1 LFIFIIALYEAN
13 NHKVKTSFLGIDMS
27 FTLNIETGFSPQE
40 VCEAIR
46 SALKHE
52 KHVAKYKIE
61 RYSIICKGFEEKFGY
76 SSGELR
82 SRFEAGNVGEDID
95 FLDWYS
101 AKRELDHWNK
111 KLEILSGISL

>member
-1 LFIFIIALYEAN
+1 
-13 NHKVKTSFLGIDMS
+13 MS

-46 SALKHE
+46 SALEHE
-52 KHVAKYKIE
+52 KHVAKYKIK
-61 RYSIICKGFEEKFGY
+61 RYSAICQDYEERFGY

-82 SRFEAGNVGEDID
+82 GEFEAGKIGDSD
-95 FLDWYS
+95 FFDWYA

-111 KLEILSGISL
+111 RLEILSGISL

>member
-1 LFIFIIALYEAN
+1 
-13 NHKVKTSFLGIDMS
+13 MS

-40 VCEAIR
+40 VREAIC
-46 SALKHE
+46 SALEHE

-76 SSGELR
+76 SSNELR
-82 SRFEAGNVGEDID
+82 RRFEAGKIGDSD
-95 FLDWYS
+95 FFDWYA

-111 KLEILSGISL
+111 KFEILSGISL

>member
-1 LFIFIIALYEAN
+1 
-13 NHKVKTSFLGIDMS
+13 MS

-40 VCEAIR
+40 VREAIR
-46 SALKHE
+46 SALEHE

-61 RYSIICKGFEEKFGY
+61 RYSAICKGFEGKFGY
-76 SSGELR
+76 SSSELR
-82 SRFEAGNVGEDID
+82 ARFEAGNIMGEDSD
-95 FLDWYS
+95 FFDWYA

>member
-1 LFIFIIALYEAN
+1 
-13 NHKVKTSFLGIDMS
+13 MS

-40 VCEAIR
+40 VCETIR
-46 SALKHE
+46 SALEHE

-61 RYSIICKGFEEKFGY
+61 RYSMICKGFEEKFGY

-82 SRFEAGNVGEDID
+82 ARFEAGNKEEDRD
-95 FLDWYS
+95 LFDWYA
-101 AKRELDHWNK
+101 AKRELEHWNK